1 MKPISLFYAAL
12 FAILLCV
19 ATPGDRLAAVAAE
32 AGQAGTAQAEATQID
47 PEAPTVTDA
56 WVRRVPPAAR
66 MAAGYL
72 RIHNPGPDPVTV
84 IGADSPLFGAV
95 EMHGTITVDGMSRM
109 REHEQLEI
117 PAGETLSFEPGGLH
131 LMLMQA
137 THAIPASGEIPF
149 TLLLED
155 GRSLQFTASV
165 GQPES

>member
-1 MKPISLFYAAL
+1 
-12 FAILLCV
+12 
-19 ATPGDRLAAVAAE
+19 
-32 AGQAGTAQAEATQID
+32 
-47 PEAPTVTDA
+47 
-56 WVRRVPPAAR
+56 
-66 MAAGYL
+66 
-72 RIHNPGPDPVTV
+72 
-84 IGADSPLFGAV
+84 V